1 MFMYLFQYYENQIRR
16 GSLENFLN
24 LQEQSKSQYIA
35 SVHQDVTG
43 RNVNLMFID
52 RSEGYYVFRFLCI

>member
-1 MFMYLFQYYENQIRR
+1 MNLFQCYKHQIRR

-24 LQEQSKSQYIA
+24 LQEQGKPQCIG
-35 SVHQDVTG
+35 SVHHDMMR

-52 RSEGYYVFRFLCI
+52 RSEVCYVFRFLCI